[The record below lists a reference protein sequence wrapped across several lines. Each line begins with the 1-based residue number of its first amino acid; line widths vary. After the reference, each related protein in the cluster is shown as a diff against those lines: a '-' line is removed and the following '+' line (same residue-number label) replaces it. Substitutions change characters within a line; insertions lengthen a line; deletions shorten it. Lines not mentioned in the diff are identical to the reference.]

1 MFRRATNIYD
11 LGLGDTLLGT
21 FSPRFFLFA
30 KVLFGWQHFAAAM
43 VIFVDSRKKRSNI
56 MRRLLVLIAAAGT
69 SFGVAA
75 EAGNHKSGQGHSGG
89 AYKVT
94 NCPPDLA
101 KKNPPCVPPGQARKY
116 NRGDVIYGDYTI
128 IGDPR
133 QYGLNRDQTYYR
145 VGEYVYR
152 VDRDTREVLD
162 LIGAVARVLD

>member
-1 MFRRATNIYD
+1 MATLCSSNGYLCGQQKETEQHHETVISSNCGSGHLFR
-11 LGLGDTLLGT
+11 
-21 FSPRFFLFA
+21 
-30 KVLFGWQHFAAAM
+30 
-43 VIFVDSRKKRSNI
+43 
-56 MRRLLVLIAAAGT
+56 
-69 SFGVAA
+69 
-75 EAGNHKSGQGHSGG
+75 GNHKSGQGHSGG

-94 NCPPDLA
+94 NCPPGLA